1 MNSRAAGG
9 RGKIRRVPPE
19 DGLPEDAAEWSLRKQ
34 SPSSLRPERAA
45 RAEEDRRVG
54 ETSSRR
60 HRNIR
65 GGTKEDPTAT
75 VPAGRAR
82 TKMAEVRR
90 VVKRKSREKKRD

>member
-1 MNSRAAGG
+1 MESTETKPVVVEAGTG
-9 RGKIRRVPPE
+9 C
-19 DGLPEDAAEWSLRKQ
+19 A
-34 SPSSLRPERAA
+34 
-45 RAEEDRRVG
+45 AEEDRRVG